1 MTFLQSAREH
11 YAGQQEVTADAVAT
25 ARRLRFDSL
34 GRLVAV
40 VAGFQAAAAVRG
52 ARYVPEALAEQ
63 GLDTD
68 RFATPDA
75 RTLAGWTSYGLP
87 LAPLLDKARAP
98 LVDSYRFDRLIAS
111 QVQDAGRNGEV
122 LQMSVTPS
130 VTTYVRMLNP
140 PSCSRC
146 VLLAGKKYGKN
157 DGFARHPLCDC
168 THVPTDDELGDDVR
182 FDAPEYFRSLPTA
195 EQLAEEYPHL
205 TVKMRREAG
214 IYSQEDIFTKH
225 GAELIRA
232 APDSK
237 QQYVMGRVVN
247 TRWMKHSTAGED
259 KMRRA
264 MPGDL
269 VQRAGGDRVTL
280 LRLMRSNGYIRY

>member
-1 MTFLQSAREH
+1 MTTLRSARDH
-11 YAGQQEVTADAVAT
+11 YASQQEVTADAVAA

-34 GRLVAV
+34 GRLAAV

-52 ARYVPEALAEQ
+52 SRFVPEALAEQ
-63 GLDTD
+63 GIDTD

-87 LAPLLDKARAP
+87 LLLLLDRARRP
-98 LVDSYRFDRLIAS
+98 QVEEYRFDRLIAS
-111 QVQDAGRNGEV
+111 QVQDAGRNAEV
-122 LQMSVTPS
+122 LEMAVRPKVTA
-130 VTTYVRMLNP
+130 YVRQLNP

-146 VLLAGKKYGKN
+146 ILLAGKVYRKN
-157 DGFARHPLCDC
+157 EGFARHPLCDC
-168 THVPTDDELGDDVR
+168 VHVPTDLEVGDDIR

-225 GAELIRA
+225 GAALIRA
-232 APDSK
+232 APESK

-247 TRWMKHSTAGED
+247 TRWMKHSTAGD
-259 KMRRA
+259 DRLRRA

-269 VQRAGGDRVTL
+269 VRRSGGDRGLL
-280 LRLMRSNGYIRY
+280 LRLMRANGYIR